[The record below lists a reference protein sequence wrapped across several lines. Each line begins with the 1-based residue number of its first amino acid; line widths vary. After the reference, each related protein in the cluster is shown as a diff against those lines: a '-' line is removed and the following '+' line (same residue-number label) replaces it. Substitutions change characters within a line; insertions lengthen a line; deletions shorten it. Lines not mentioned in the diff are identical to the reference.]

1 MLTARRESQIIPNLG
16 QKFSLVNVQI
26 SSTDTTSL
34 DLYQDI
40 VFTESGDWD
49 LDNSIAFRLVVSE
62 TRVTSAHN
70 SFQSSFGREAYR

>member
-40 VFTESGDWD
+40 VITESGDWD

-62 TRVTSAHN
+62 TRVISAYD
-70 SFQSSFGREAYR
+70 SFQSSF